1 MCCTAGPA
9 AATATAAGLVS
20 LSLSAADMAA
30 VSSSDELLYANEL
43 GLFLVA
49 DDDEGRIF
57 CKGDKKIV
65 LLVKSH

>member
-49 DDDEGRIF
+49 EEDEGRIF
-57 CKGDKKIV
+57 CKGGREML
-65 LLVKSH
+65 LLVRAK